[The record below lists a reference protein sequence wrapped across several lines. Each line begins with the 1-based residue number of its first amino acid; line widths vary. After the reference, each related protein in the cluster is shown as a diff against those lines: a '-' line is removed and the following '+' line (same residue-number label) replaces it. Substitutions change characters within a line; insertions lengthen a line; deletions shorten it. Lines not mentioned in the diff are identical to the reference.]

1 MSATA
6 RLNLPYIAPLQAQKQ
21 VTYNEAMAALDQLVQ
36 PAVKSRTT
44 AAPPGSPAT
53 GDAYIVAPAATGVWS
68 GKDGKFAC
76 WLNGGW
82 SFRTPA
88 DGWLA
93 YVIDTAELAI
103 CQSGAWASFVTNG
116 GAALAKLGINATA
129 DLTNRLSVAAD
140 ATLLNHNGNS
150 HRLKLNKAAAADTA
164 SLLLQDGFSARAEI
178 GLSGDDALH
187 VKVSPDGSTWYPAL
201 TVDQGTGRVT
211 LPIGQLAFPATQ
223 NPSTDANTLDDYE
236 EGVWAPALN
245 FGGAA
250 VGMTY
255 ATTPAGRYTKI
266 GRTVF
271 ATGSLTLSAKG
282 SSTGAATIAGLP
294 FTSANDGIPQS
305 APIGFAS
312 GMSTVSGAVLATLP
326 ANLSRLSLYQ
336 SSNGSGS
343 GLTQANFGNSSAL
356 TFSVVYDV

>member
-44 AAPPGSPAT
+44 TAPPGSPAE
-53 GDAYIVAPAATGVWS
+53 GDAYVVAPSATGAWA

-103 CQSGAWASFVTNG
+103 CQSGLWASFVTNG
-116 GAALAKLGINATA
+116 GAALAKLGINAAA
-129 DLTNRLSVAAD
+129 DLTNRLAVAAD
-140 ATLLNHNGNS
+140 ATLLSHDGS
-150 HRLKLNKAAAADTA
+150 DHRLKLNKAAAGDTA
-164 SLLLQDGFSARAEI
+164 SVLLQDGFSGRAEI

-187 VKVSPDGSTWYPAL
+187 VKVSPDGSSWTEAL
-201 TVDQGTGRVT
+201 RIDQTNGQVA
-211 LPIGQLAFPATQ
+211 LPVGQLAFPATQ
-223 NPSTDANTLDDYE
+223 NPSADANTLDDYE
-236 EGVWAPALN
+236 EGVWTPALN

-255 ATTPAGRYTKI
+255 ASTPAGRYTKI

-271 ATGSLTLSAKG
+271 ATGSLTLTAKG

-294 FTSANDGIPQS
+294 FTAANDGIPQS
-305 APIGFAS
+305 APIGLAAGMS
-312 GMSTVSGAVLATLP
+312 GMSGAVIATLA
-326 ANLSRLSLYQ
+326 ANANRLSLYQ
-336 SSNGSGS
+336 SLNGAAS
-343 GLTQANFGNSSAL
+343 GLVHSNFSNTAQL
-356 TFSVVYDV
+356 VFSVVYDV

>member
-44 AAPPGSPAT
+44 TVPPGSPAE
-53 GDAYIVAPAATGVWS
+53 GDTYIVAPSATGAWA

-76 WLNGGW
+76 WLEGAW

-93 YVIDTAELAI
+93 YVVDAGLLAVH
-103 CQSGAWASFVTNG
+103 QSGAWS
-116 GAALAKLGINATA
+116 
-129 DLTNRLSVAAD
+129 DLV
-140 ATLLNHNGNS
+140 LLE
-150 HRLKLNKAAAADTA
+150 DY
-164 SLLLQDGFSARAEI
+164 AE
-178 GLSGDDALH
+178 G
-187 VKVSPDGSTWYPAL
+187 TW
-201 TVDQGTGRVT
+201 T
-211 LPIGQLAFPATQ
+211 
-223 NPSTDANTLDDYE
+223 
-236 EGVWAPALN
+236 PALN

-255 ATTPAGRYTKI
+255 ASTPAGRYTRI

-271 ATGSLTLSAKG
+271 ATGSLTLTAKG

-294 FTSANDGIPQS
+294 FTSANDGIAQS
-305 APIGFAS
+305 APVGLAS
-312 GMSTVSGAVLATLP
+312 GMSAMSGAVTAILA
-326 ANLSRLSLYQ
+326 ANANRLSLYQ
-336 SSNGSGS
+336 SSNGGGS
-343 GLTQANFGNSSAL
+343 GLSHSNFSNSAAL